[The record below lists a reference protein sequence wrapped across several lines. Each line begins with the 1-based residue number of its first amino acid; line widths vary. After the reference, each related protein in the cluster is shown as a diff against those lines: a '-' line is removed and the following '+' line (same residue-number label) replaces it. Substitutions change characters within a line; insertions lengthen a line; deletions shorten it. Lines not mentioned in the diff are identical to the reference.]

1 MARIGILSCSNST
14 QETNCCMNACLK
26 DFRHRKGFFER
37 YPSNE
42 PLDLVGVI
50 NCSGC
55 PTNAVPQK
63 ILKKVRA
70 LAAFKLDALHLTYCM
85 TALCPFQNAYGK
97 IISEAYPDLEIIAGT
112 HTPINNNEFKRAMQE
127 LLCPTIISPM
137 AMTDLMKGKLKV
149 PGKPLQFY

>member
-14 QETNCCMNACLK
+14 QETNCCMCVCLK
-26 DFRHRKGFFER
+26 DLRQRKGFFER
-37 YPSNE
+37 YPANE

-50 NCSGC
+50 NCAGC

-70 LAAFKLDALHLTYCM
+70 LASFKLDALHLTYCM
-85 TALCPFQNAYGK
+85 TALCPFQNAYRN

-112 HTPINNNEFKRAMQE
+112 HTPIDNNEFKRAMQE
-127 LLCPTIISPM
+127 LLCPTLVRPM
-137 AMTDLMKGKLKV
+137 AMTDLMKGNLKV
-149 PGKPLQFY
+149 PGKPLKF